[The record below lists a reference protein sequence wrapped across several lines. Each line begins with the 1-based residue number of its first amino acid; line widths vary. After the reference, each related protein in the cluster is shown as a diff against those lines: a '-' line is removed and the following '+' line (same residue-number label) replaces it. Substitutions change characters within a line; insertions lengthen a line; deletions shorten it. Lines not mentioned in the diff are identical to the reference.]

1 MMLFPDVQCKAQ
13 AEMDILFGMPTLPTA
28 ADREKLPYVNA
39 LVKEAIRWHSVAP
52 LGIPH
57 RTDEDDIINGF
68 LIPKNAIILPNIW
81 YVFQIQLTSL
91 CL

>member
-1 MMLFPDVQCKAQ
+1 MEGFFLAMILFPDVQRKAQ
-13 AEMDILFGMPTLPTA
+13 AEIDGLFGLPRLPTA
-28 ADREKLPYVNA
+28 ADREKLPYVSA

-68 LIPKNAIILPNIW
+68 TIPKNAMIFPNIW
-81 YVFQIQLTSL
+81 
-91 CL
+91 